1 MDSSNYLTTKAFLQ
15 TRWVT
20 TVKRKRVLI
29 AQLCK
34 LARNSQTSV
43 CARHE
48 VNPRKI
54 LLDMVTKTF
63 TRSLLKHQKERNFQR
78 PYGTAGSRDV
88 EEERRDTKVTGSP
101 TLS

>member
-1 MDSSNYLTTKAFLQ
+1 ME
-15 TRWVT
+15 
-20 TVKRKRVLI
+20 RKRVLVT
-29 AQLCK
+29 QLRK
-34 LARNSQTSV
+34 FARNLQTNV

-78 PYGTAGSRDV
+78 PCGTAGSRDAI
-88 EEERRDTKVTGSP
+88 EEGRDTKVTGSP